1 MNTSKLSPKVALLNF
16 NATLGENYNA
26 VIQSIFD
33 YCKTTNNFR
42 ANSTEILGKS
52 YIVSKAINTSLID
65 FNDTKLNLFLGT
77 HVPKFI
83 DKPNVWFIY
92 NQTDACVLYFSDTL
106 SRVDNA
112 LFDILVRRTEV
123 GYQDNGMF
131 SAEYMEVISNLDNK
145 SYTAKYNE
153 GTLDWQA
160 PQVQQQIV
168 VQPNVQVPA
177 SPSVQPTN
185 TQPSKPEVDVNTIV
199 AEVLKALGKQ

>member
-1 MNTSKLSPKVALLNF
+1 VNTSKLSPKVALLNF